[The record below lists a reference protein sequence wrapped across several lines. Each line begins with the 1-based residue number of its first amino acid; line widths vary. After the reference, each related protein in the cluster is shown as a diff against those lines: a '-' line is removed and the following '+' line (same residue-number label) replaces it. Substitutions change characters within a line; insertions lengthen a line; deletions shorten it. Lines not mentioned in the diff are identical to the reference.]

1 MHSLAFA
8 NAGAQV
14 ASSNAQLRGPR
25 LASNDGLP
33 PQSAYSYG
41 GAATW
46 LLGAT
51 TAAAATATAMT
62 SGLKSRQRPAHTHR
76 VACRADAMAIDTSM
90 EPPPAPPPFDP
101 AGQIGI
107 TQPLGYF
114 DPLGFCKVGDE
125 RGFHKLRSSEIKH
138 GRVAMLAAIGA
149 VFQHYVHFPG
159 CEDVPNGLRAILDP
173 IGILAEL
180 FLVPIVGFLEL
191 IYWKDDLSKEPG
203 NFGDPAGWADTG
215 LGGAGSYSDDMRNKE
230 LNNGRA
236 AMFSIIGIIVA
247 ELATGKD
254 AIQQFGLP

>member
-1 MHSLAFA
+1 MLSLAFA
-8 NAGAQV
+8 NGGAKV
-14 ASSNAQLRGPR
+14 TPPNAQLRGLR
-25 LASNDGLP
+25 IATNDVLP
-33 PQSAYSYG
+33 PEQAAFSS
-41 GAATW
+41 ATW

-51 TAAAATATAMT
+51 SVAATATAMM
-62 SGLKSRQRPAHTHR
+62 SGIQSRLRPSRTHR
-76 VACRADAMAIDTSM
+76 VACRASEVAI
-90 EPPPAPPPFDP
+90 EAPEAPPPPPPFDP
-101 AGQIGI
+101 AQQIGV

-114 DPLGFCKVGDE
+114 DPLGFCKAGDE
-125 RGFHKLRSSEIKH
+125 RGFHKLRCAEIKH

-149 VFQHYVHFPG
+149 VFQHYIHFPG
-159 CEDVPNGLRAILDP
+159 CEEVPNGLRAALDP
-173 IGILAEL
+173 IGLLAEL
-180 FLVPIVGFLEL
+180 FLVPVVGFLEL